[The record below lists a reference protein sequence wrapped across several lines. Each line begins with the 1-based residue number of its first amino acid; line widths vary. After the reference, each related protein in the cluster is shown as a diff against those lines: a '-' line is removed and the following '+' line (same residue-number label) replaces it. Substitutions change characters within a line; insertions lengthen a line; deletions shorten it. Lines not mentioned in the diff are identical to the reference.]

1 MKTLFNSN
9 AIRSTSSAAIIAA
22 TALSAWL
29 PAQRTARADTIN
41 VTGIPASITS
51 FVPAKATVGETL
63 LVNHTAPTGT
73 ASAPASLEFR
83 SADGNGRRAAVTRV
97 TDKLFRVTIPA
108 GAISGA
114 TTLIDAQGNRR
125 AQPAM
130 TIVPAALRARG
141 ISIINK
147 AQYEVDSV
155 KNGATELLP
164 SGTRIPTGEAR
175 FVVHSFIAQPSVILT
190 LRYVYLPPQPNP
202 GTLIIGAAPIPVL
215 GERIVAALP
224 KPNMSTPAK
233 ALSARLRREV
243 ELESLSVLDLLG
255 VTDTPARWRVIQAA
269 RDRSMEIREDGRVV
283 LRDRF
288 PSGSSI
294 TREYLLQGFGNG
306 ENAASI
312 RFRLVDPTLPAPSA
326 RDQVLST
333 ITVHAPFDTFATDA
347 LGIFNRAED
356 DQIDNSPGAQI
367 LGTSFIPAPPI
378 LVRRAN

>member
-1 MKTLFNSN
+1 MKTFFTSN
-9 AIRSTSSAAIIAA
+9 VIRSTSSAVIITA
-22 TALSAWL
+22 TALAAWSPMQRSAH
-29 PAQRTARADTIN
+29 ADTIN
-41 VTGIPASITS
+41 VTGIPANITS
-51 FVPAKATVGETL
+51 FVPTRAAVGETL

-83 SADGNGRRAAVTRV
+83 SADGNGRRATVTRV
-97 TDKLFRVTIPA
+97 TDKLFRVTIPP

-141 ISIINK
+141 VSIINK

-164 SGTRIPTGEAR
+164 AGSRIPTGEAR
-175 FVVHSFIAQPSVILT
+175 FVTHSFIAQPSVILT

-202 GTLIIGAAPIPVL
+202 GALVIGAAPMPVL
-215 GERIVAALP
+215 GERIVVALP

-233 ALSARLRREV
+233 ALTAKLRREV
-243 ELESLSVLDLLG
+243 ELELLSNLDLLG
-255 VTDTPARWRVIQAA
+255 VTDTPSRWRVIQGT
-269 RDRSMEIREDGRVV
+269 RDRSMEIREDGRVT

-288 PSGSSI
+288 PSGNSI
-294 TREYLLQGFGNG
+294 TREYILQGVSAG
-306 ENAASI
+306 ENASSI
-312 RFRLVDPTLPAPSA
+312 QFRLVDPTLPLPSA

-333 ITVHAPFDTFATDA
+333 ITVPVPFDSFATDV
-347 LGIFNRAED
+347 LGIFNRTED
-356 DQIDNSPGAQI
+356 NQIDNSLDAQI
-367 LGTSFIPAPPI
+367 RGTSFIPAPPI